1 MSRGDKWLSDYERA
15 CSKAD
20 EAQAAINERDR
31 LARTGQNASKVTSQI
46 RRLLNELAMNV
57 QSLEDSVN
65 IAGREYHITDAE
77 FNRRQNLVAT
87 LKGRRDDLQG
97 NFSRESGG
105 GRGGGGGGGDGGGG
119 YGEYGRYGDSGCMFT
134 EIDTELSPLRL
145 NEWLFFLCRNE
156 LFGGPESGDDRRR
169 TFEESDATRGY
180 DSHELLARQ
189 QTVMRDQDKGLD
201 ILQQSIARQKNMGL
215 AIGNEIDDQND
226 MLDEL
231 GEAMDN
237 TDHRLTR
244 ETQHVIRVTEKA
256 KSGGMC
262 CCIVL
267 LIIAII
273 AVGAVG

>member
-119 YGEYGRYGDSGCMFT
+119 YGEYG
-134 EIDTELSPLRL
+134 
-145 NEWLFFLCRNE
+145 RNE